1 MGEEFYSI
9 IKLVSGEE
17 IFSLVTVDENSGDP
31 VIVLQNPLIMQMF
44 QNSHGA
50 HIKVKPWIELSEDDI
65 FLITSDKIITMTESK
80 DKKLIEIYNNFI
92 SDDEKIEIHTP
103 NGLVQPSSKMG
114 YVSSVENARRKLE
127 SLFNKNIN
135 NKET

>member
-44 QNSHGA
+44 Q
-50 HIKVKPWIELSEDDI
+50 KKM
-65 FLITSDKIITMTESK
+65 IIQM
-80 DKKLIEIYNNFI
+80 
-92 SDDEKIEIHTP
+92 
-103 NGLVQPSSKMG
+103 
-114 YVSSVENARRKLE
+114 
-127 SLFNKNIN
+127 
-135 NKET
+135 

>member
-92 SDDEKIEIHTP
+92 SEEDKIEIHTP
-103 NGLVQPSSKMG
+103 NGLVQPSPKMG
-114 YVSSVENARRKLE
+114 YVSSVRDARKKLE